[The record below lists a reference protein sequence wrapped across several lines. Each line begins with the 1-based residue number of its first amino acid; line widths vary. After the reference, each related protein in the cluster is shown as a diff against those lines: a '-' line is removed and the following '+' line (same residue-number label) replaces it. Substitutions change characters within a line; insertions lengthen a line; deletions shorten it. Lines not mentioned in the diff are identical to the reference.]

1 MRIALTGAQGTGK
14 TTLMGELK
22 NGPVSHYTFYDEVV
36 RNLVARTGISINR
49 EAEDR
54 SQTAITNEQV
64 RLASETTF
72 NAPNAFFDRCIVDS
86 HAFTI
91 YDYISKQISS
101 KVYQYSREMLK
112 MIFIYFPYDM
122 IIYIPPKIQLVEDGV
137 RDTDVRYRNKIDQLM
152 SEILNYRLI
161 KSSPT
166 KIYTLTETSI
176 QDRVEEI
183 INIIQKETNN
193 EI

>member
-1 MRIALTGAQGTGK
+1 MRIAFTGAQGTGK
-14 TTLMGELK
+14 TTLMNELK
-22 NGPVSHYTFYDEVV
+22 NGPLLPHYTFYDEVV
-36 RNLVARTGISINR
+36 RNLVKRTGISINR
-49 EAEDR
+49 EADDH
-54 SQTAITNEQV
+54 SQTAITNEQI

-72 NAPNAFFDRCIVDS
+72 NTPDAFFDRCIVDS

-91 YDYISKQISS
+91 YDYISGQIS
-101 KVYQYSREMLK
+101 KRVYQYSREMLK

-152 SEILNYRLI
+152 SEILNYNSI

-166 KIYTLTETSI
+166 KIHTLTEISI
-176 QDRVEEI
+176 QDRVDEI
-183 INIIQKETNN
+183 INII
-193 EI
+193 